1 MYINQYFMKIIL
13 IFIFTGLIFIVA
25 CNKDKKSEQI
35 SKNKLTDSV
44 KNQNQIQ
51 NDTAKNQESGE
62 VYISSVGKNVK
73 VSELKDDTV
82 SDLSDYIGVYTIDQ
96 LKSQSDSNK
105 DWEVLNVFKE
115 GKGIFGSISYFKNGS
130 KIEEIRLVGFSI
142 DKNVLK
148 GIIIKYGAKQ
158 RFEGRFVM
166 YPYETEESDAIYGF
180 LAKLNGKFTFYELEN

>member
-1 MYINQYFMKIIL
+1 MKIIL

-115 GKGIFGSISYFKNGS
+115 GKDIFGSISYFKNGS